1 MDHRHRRRGAG
12 RLKVRVFVLVLMLAA
27 APGLGVAQAQPFEAL
42 GTRALGM
49 GGAFVAVADDATA
62 VYWNPAGLATGDFLS
77 LLLDHSQAGGWD
89 SGTLHALPAAAG
101 AGTIAA
107 LSTNEV
113 GFAYYRLRVDDA
125 RSLVTHNVAISGAQ
139 FAFPGVSFGTSLR
152 YVRGVAGFTRPT
164 LGSAVDSLA
173 RGNLPLD
180 VLGQHAFDLDA
191 GVLIGS
197 DTVRVGLVARN
208 LRQPHLE
215 TPGGGS
221 IRLDRRIR
229 AGLAVRTVAG
239 LLVSADLDL
248 TRSGPD
254 AAGGSRRS
262 AAAGAEQWFGRWFAL
277 RGGARVNLE
286 AEDPRVV
293 GAVGLSVALTSGVY
307 LDGQL
312 TRGRDSPE
320 RGWGVAARVG
330 F

>member
-1 MDHRHRRRGAG
+1 M
-12 RLKVRVFVLVLMLAA
+12 LVLAA
-27 APGLGVAQAQPFEAL
+27 VPGGSVARAQPFEAL

-62 VYWNPAGLATGDFLS
+62 IYWNPAGLATGDFLS
-77 LLLDHSQAGGWD
+77 LLLDHSRAGRWD
-89 SGTLHALPAAAG
+89 PGALHALPAAG

-125 RSLVTHNVAISGAQ
+125 HSLVTHNVAISGAQ
-139 FAFPGVSFGTSLR
+139 FVLPGVSFGTSLR
-152 YVRGVAGFTRPT
+152 YVRAAAGLGPLA
-164 LGSAVDSLA
+164 LGSAAAGLA

-180 VLGQHAFDLDA
+180 VLGRQAFDLDA

-197 DTVRVGLVARN
+197 DAVRVGLVARN
-208 LRQPHLE
+208 LRQPRLDA
-215 TPGGGS
+215 PGGGG

-254 AAGGSRRS
+254 AAGGSRRG
-262 AAAGAEQWFGRWFAL
+262 AAAGAERWFGRWFAV

-293 GAVGLSVALTSGVY
+293 GAVGLSIALMPGVY

-312 TRGRDSPE
+312 TGGRDSPE
-320 RGWGVAARVG
+320 RSWGVAARVG

>member
-1 MDHRHRRRGAG
+1 MIAG
-12 RLKVRVFVLVLMLAA
+12 LAA
-27 APGLGVAQAQPFEAL
+27 RGWWPAAAASLLVPILAVAPGLGVAQAQPFEAL

-77 LLLDHSQAGGWD
+77 LLLDHSTSSRWGA
-89 SGTLHALPAAAG
+89 GTLHAPPAAG
-101 AGTIAA
+101 TGTIVA

-152 YVRGVAGFTRPT
+152 YVRSAAGVGRPT
-164 LGSAVDSLA
+164 LGSAAAGLA

-180 VLGQHAFDLDA
+180 ALGQHAFDLDA

-197 DTVRVGLVARN
+197 DSVRFGLVARN
-208 LRQPHLE
+208 LRQPRLE
-215 TPGGGS
+215 APGGGS
-221 IRLDRRIR
+221 IRLDRRVR

-239 LLVSADLDL
+239 FLVSADLDL

-262 AAAGAEQWFGRWFAL
+262 AAAGAERWFGRWFAV

-307 LDGQL
+307 LDGQF
-312 TRGRDSPE
+312 TGGCDSPE